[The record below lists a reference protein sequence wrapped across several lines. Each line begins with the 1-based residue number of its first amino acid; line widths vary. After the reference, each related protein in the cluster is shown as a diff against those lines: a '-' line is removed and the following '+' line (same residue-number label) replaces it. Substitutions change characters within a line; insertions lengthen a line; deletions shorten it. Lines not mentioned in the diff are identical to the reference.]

1 MTAMRHI
8 TRLFVLAAL
17 GAVTASCGDVARSGR
32 APVFLV
38 IDSIGATA
46 GAAGTVNGT
55 PSSILQSDVLT
66 LVRTPAPCTNE
77 SPCPTVVGDGGV
89 ATFHLSL
96 KDIGTASAA
105 ASPSSNNQV
114 TITRYRVVYKRADG
128 RNTPGVDVP
137 YGFDGGITITVPIT
151 GTASTGFELV
161 RTVAKT
167 ESPLVQL
174 VKNPTIITT
183 IAEVTFYGQDLVG
196 NAIQATGNIQV
207 DFGNFADR

>member
-46 GAAGTVNGT
+46 GTTGGANGT
-55 PSSILQSDVLT
+55 PSSILQSDVQT
-66 LVRTPAPCTNE
+66 MVRTPAPCSNE
-77 SPCPTVVGDGGV
+77 SPCPTIVGDGGI
-89 ATFHLSL
+89 AAFHLSP
-96 KDIGTASAA
+96 KDIGTASAT

-114 TITRYRVVYKRADG
+114 TLTRYRVVYKRADG

-137 YGFDGGITITVPIT
+137 YGFDGGITITVPVT
-151 GTASTGFELV
+151 GSASTGFELV
-161 RTVAKT
+161 RTIAKT

-174 VKNPTIITT
+174 VNNPTIITT

>member
-1 MTAMRHI
+1 MNAMRYFN
-8 TRLFVLAAL
+8 RLAVLAAL

-38 IDSIGATA
+38 IDSMGATS
-46 GAAGTVNGT
+46 GGGTGGT
-55 PSSILQSDVLT
+55 ATNFLQSDVQR
-66 LVRTPAPCTNE
+66 LVTTPAPCTTTE
-77 SPCPTVVGDGGV
+77 PCPTTYSDNGT

-96 KDIGTASAA
+96 KDIGSVDNP

-114 TITRYRVVYKRADG
+114 TISRYRVNYRRADG

-137 YGFDGGITITVPIT
+137 YGFEGGGTVTVP
-151 GTASTGFELV
+151 ASGNATLAFELV
-161 RTVAKT
+161 RHVAKA
-167 ESPLVQL
+167 EAPLVQL
-174 VKNPTIITT
+174 INNPTIITT

-196 NAIQATGNIQV
+196 NEIQATGNIQV